1 MAGTI
6 EVRLH
11 EKAMLTV
18 KEAAAYSNICLH
30 RIQELCK
37 QSDCSFVVKNGNR
50 FLIKRQEFDEWI
62 RELKEI

>member
-1 MAGTI
+1 MSEI
-6 EVRLH
+6 VDLRLN

-18 KEAAAYSNICLH
+18 REAAAYSNIGIH

-37 QSDCSFVVKNGNR
+37 EDNCNFAVKNGNR

-62 RELKEI
+62 RNLKEV